1 MSSHECRQGCQ
12 CKKQVIPV
20 IFVPDLLGTRLY
32 NTSEKAVVWD
42 PLAGMGSYH
51 TPLGTAIEDLSGK
64 VSKTTAAITSSP
76 MVKKLIELQTV
87 LKGLQ
92 GALNDLY
99 KLSSRVLKS
108 VGLDDVAKRIDA
120 ASQDANADSKSA
132 VAKVK
137 AQLADIKKKIA
148 HIEKEINNAFEKMGQ
163 VEEVLRIARN
173 VWGMISVLEWMFRDA
188 SERRKLL
195 VGKKIGRDDT
205 ILTIPQD
212 AEKGSKTYDKT
223 YYLGQT
229 AIRPS
234 DSADRHL
241 RGWGEVCWAQYGEF
255 LMTLQRHLDA
265 HFNLREVAQA
275 GATTE
280 MGSIPKPSLVTGKAL
295 KDLFAAIEK
304 LFDFTPAAPAAA
316 PATPAATPS
325 AGTEANKAAEPAKK
339 EDPLPWGANPNFAK
353 QMARF
358 AFPLHVVGYNWMQG
372 SADGAQRLK
381 RRIKQIAG
389 SYQPGSSDETWMTKE
404 PVKQVIVITHGM
416 GGQVMR
422 ALLAEVGPE
431 TDGKG
436 GDSGGENPE
445 KQPSAK
451 NNFKQPDPVKKSDAA
466 QHAKDEQSPQFSIK
480 PEPNPFGKDLELLK
494 AIHVGVPQTGMPE
507 IYAWFRAGMQT
518 PVKSDST
525 SDMAVAYVTNQ
536 VLGANA
542 AEITAVLSYSQCGLE
557 ALPNNDYPKGWL
569 CWQPMPFN
577 LVEGEKPPELN
588 PITIDEDV
596 YNFYGD
602 DSFWYRLIN
611 RKLVNYKKN
620 KIEDSFYF
628 VKELIK
634 KSNTFEKKLKLASTC
649 NVFDKFIVGE
659 NSKAT
664 TRGKICWQSQ
674 SKNLPNNGD
683 AQTWD
688 FYWQN
693 IPSDNLFVKGVN
705 KIFNTDIFSQ
715 LVDSGEGTVYLS
727 EKGICTIA
735 PPVKFDLQ
743 KGASKG
749 DGMVSSEPKL
759 NVETIVCSEHHTDIY
774 QDENIRKAVYKEIQ
788 QASWDFNEKSKKKGK

>member
-1 MSSHECRQGCQ
+1 MTSHECRQGCQ

-32 NTSEKAVVWD
+32 NTAESSVVWD

-64 VSKTTAAITSSP
+64 ISSKTADITSSP
-76 MVKKLIELQTV
+76 VVKKLIALQTV

-92 GALNDLY
+92 GALNELY
-99 KLSSRVLKS
+99 MLSNRVLKA
-108 VGLDDVAKRIDA
+108 VGLDDVAKRFEA
-120 ASQDANADSKSA
+120 FSQDANADIKGA
-132 VAKVK
+132 MAKAK
-137 AQLADIKKKIA
+137 EQLAEIKEKIA

-163 VEEVLRIARN
+163 LEEVLRIARN

-195 VGKKIGRDDT
+195 VGEKIGRDDT

-212 AEKGSKTYDKT
+212 AENAGKTFDRG

-229 AIRPS
+229 AIRPLE
-234 DSADRHL
+234 AEDRHL

-304 LFDFTPAAPAAA
+304 LFDFTPAAPAA
-316 PATPAATPS
+316 TPAATP
-325 AGTEANKAAEPAKK
+325 AAPATEKGTATTKK
-339 EDPLPWGANPNFAK
+339 EEPVAWGANPNFAK
-353 QMARF
+353 QMAGY

-372 SADGAQRLK
+372 SADAAQRLK

-389 SYQPGSSDETWMTKE
+389 AYQPGTDDETWMTKE

-431 TDGKG
+431 TDGNNA
-436 GDSGGENPE
+436 SGGNNQQPEENADDYMSGIDE
-445 KQPSAK
+445 Q
-451 NNFKQPDPVKKSDAA
+451 KSPDAA
-466 QHAKDEQSPQFSIK
+466 KKAKEDEVPQVSIK
-480 PEPNPFGKDLELLK
+480 QEPNPFGKDLELLK

-518 PVKSDST
+518 PVKSDSM

-569 CWQPMPFN
+569 CWQTMPFN
-577 LVEGEKPPELN
+577 LVEGEKPPEKVSLK
-588 PITIDEDV
+588 TE
-596 YNFYGD
+596 GD
-602 DSFWYRLIN
+602 IFSEYMSPDHWYKLIN
-611 RKLVNYKKN
+611 L
-620 KIEDSFYF
+620 ELLSFKSIPGAVALNSTQKYMDKSSGFHSSLKGKGLDKSIFF
-628 VKELIK
+628 VGK
-634 KSNTFEKKLKLASTC
+634 
-649 NVFDKFIVGE
+649 
-659 NSKAT
+659 NSKSAT
-664 TRGKICWQSQ
+664 RDNIVWQAQ
-674 SKNLPNNGD
+674 STSIPEGN
-683 AQTWD
+683 AETWSP
-688 FYWQN
+688 FAGV
-693 IPSDNLFVKGVN
+693 ISSDNLIMQGIN
-705 KIFNTDIFSQ
+705 YIFDTNLMSR
-715 LVDSGEGTVYLS
+715 LADSGEGSIYLS
-727 EKGICTIA
+727 SDSAVRKILPTEFT
-735 PPVKFDLQ
+735 LQ
-743 KGASKG
+743 KGAGEG
-749 DGMVSSEPKL
+749 DGQVPTVSVASGISIP
-759 NVETIVCSEHHTDIY
+759 CSEHHTDLY
-774 QDENIRKAVYKEIQ
+774 QDENIRKSVYKEIQ
-788 QASWDFNEKSKKKGK
+788 QATWDFNEKSKNKKGP

>member
-195 VGKKIGRDDT
+195 VGAKIGRDDT
-205 ILTIPQD
+205 ILCIPQD
-212 AEKGSKTYDKT
+212 AEKGSETYDKT

-241 RGWGEVCWAQYGEF
+241 RGWGEVCWEQYGEF

-265 HFNLREVAQA
+265 HFNLRDVAQA

-304 LFDFTPAAPAAA
+304 LFDFTPSAPAAA
-316 PATPAATPS
+316 PATPATTPS
-325 AGTEANKAAEPAKK
+325 TGTEANKAAEPAKK
-339 EDPLPWGANPNFAK
+339 EEPLPWGANPNFAK
-353 QMARF
+353 QMAGY
-358 AFPLHVVGYNWMQG
+358 AFPLHVVCYNWMQG

-389 SYQPGSSDETWMTKE
+389 SYQPGSDDETWMTKE

-431 TDGKG
+431 TDGSNASDEDNQQPEG
-436 GDSGGENPE
+436 NADDYMSGIDD
-445 KQPSAK
+445 Q
-451 NNFKQPDPVKKSDAA
+451 KSPDAA
-466 QHAKDEQSPQFSIK
+466 KKAKEEETPQFSIK

-518 PVKSDST
+518 PVKSDSM

-569 CWQPMPFN
+569 CWQAMPFN
-577 LVEGEKPPELN
+577 LVEGEKPPKNDPLK
-588 PITIDEDV
+588 ITNEIYKEYMSPDHW
-596 YNFYGD
+596 FK
-602 DSFWYRLIN
+602 LIN
-611 RKLVNYKKN
+611 LELLSFQYIPGKVALKSLQNYMDKTSEFHSVLKE
-620 KIEDSFYF
+620 KGLEKSICF
-628 VKELIK
+628 VGK
-634 KSNTFEKKLKLASTC
+634 
-649 NVFDKFIVGE
+649 
-659 NSKAT
+659 NSKPS
-664 TRGKICWQSQ
+664 TRDKIVWQAQ
-674 SKNLPNNGD
+674 STSTPHGD
-683 AQTWD
+683 AETWVP
-688 FYWQN
+688 FSG
-693 IPSDNLFVKGVN
+693 IISSDNLIMKGVN
-705 KIFNTDIFSQ
+705 YLFDTNLMSR
-715 LVDSGEGTVYLS
+715 LADSGEGSLYLTNNDATPQ
-727 EKGICTIA
+727 IL
-735 PPVKFDLQ
+735 PVEFILQ
-743 KGASKG
+743 KGAGEG
-749 DGMVSSEPKL
+749 DGQVPEVSVTTGVSI
-759 NVETIVCSEHHTDIY
+759 TSSEHHSDIY
-774 QDENIRKAVYKEIQ
+774 QDENIRKSVYKEIQ
-788 QASWDFNEKSKKKGK
+788 QAAWDFNEQTKNKKGA

>member
-20 IFVPDLLGTRLY
+20 IFVPDLLGTRLF
-32 NTSEKAVVWD
+32 NTNENMVVWD

-76 MVKKLIELQTV
+76 VVKKLIELQTV

-137 AQLADIKKKIA
+137 EQLADIKKKIA
-148 HIEKEINNAFEKMGQ
+148 HIEKEINSVFERMGQ
-163 VEEVLRIARN
+163 AEEVLRIARN

-195 VGKKIGRDDT
+195 VGEKIGRDDR
-205 ILTIPQD
+205 ILCIPQD
-212 AEKGSKTYDKT
+212 AEKGKETFDKS
-223 YYLGQT
+223 YYLVQT

-234 DSADRHL
+234 DAEDRHL
-241 RGWGEVCWAQYGEF
+241 RGWGEVCWEQYGEF

-265 HFNLREVAQA
+265 RFNLRDVAQA

-325 AGTEANKAAEPAKK
+325 TGAATNKAAEPAKK
-339 EDPLPWGANPNFAK
+339 EEPLPWGANPNFAK
-353 QMARF
+353 QMAGF

-389 SYQPGSSDETWMTKE
+389 SYKPGSSDETWMTKE

-422 ALLAEVGPE
+422 AALANVGPE
-431 TDGKG
+431 TDGSHASEESNQQPEEKV
-436 GDSGGENPE
+436 DEYMSGIDD
-445 KQPSAK
+445 Q
-451 NNFKQPDPVKKSDAA
+451 KSPDAA
-466 QHAKDEQSPQFSIK
+466 KKAKEEDAPPFSIEQ
-480 PEPNPFGKDLELLK
+480 EPNPFGKDLELLK

-518 PVKSDST
+518 PVKSDSM

-557 ALPNNDYPKGWL
+557 ALPNNDYPKKWL
-569 CWQPMPFN
+569 CWQAMPFN
-577 LVEGEKPPELN
+577 LVEGEKPPELT

-596 YNFYGD
+596 YDFYRND
-602 DSFWYRLIN
+602 KFWYRLIN
-611 RKLVNYKKN
+611 KKLVSSKKD
-620 KIEDSFYF
+620 EVTDSFNF
-628 VKELIK
+628 VRGLLL
-634 KSNTFEKKLKLASTC
+634 KSDSFAKNLKITSTC
-649 NVFDKFIVGE
+649 NVFDKFYIAE
-659 NSKAT
+659 NAKAT
-664 TRGKICWQSQ
+664 TREKINWQAQSQ
-674 SKNLPNNGD
+674 TLPTNGG

-688 FYWQN
+688 FYWHN
-693 IPSDNLFVKGVN
+693 VSSDNLFIKGVN
-705 KIFNTDIFSQ
+705 RLFDTDLFSH
-715 LVDSGEGTVYLS
+715 LTDSGGGTIYLS
-727 EKGICTIA
+727 EKGVCAKA
-735 PPVKFDLQ
+735 PVEFTLQ
-743 KGASKG
+743 KGVSKG
-749 DGMVSSEPKL
+749 DGMVTSTPKL
-759 NVETIVCSEHHTDIY
+759 NAESVECSEHHSDLL
-774 QDENIRKAVYKEIQ
+774 QDENMRKSVYKTIQ
-788 QASWDFNEKSKKKGK
+788 QGGWIMYERAKDKKGK

>member
-12 CKKQVIPV
+12 CRKQVIPV
-20 IFVPDLLGTRLY
+20 IFVPDLMGTRLY
-32 NTSEKAVVWD
+32 NSTENAVVWD

-51 TPLGTAIEDLSGK
+51 TPLGTAVEDLSGK
-64 VSKTTAAITSSP
+64 VTKTTAAITSSP
-76 MVKKLIELQTV
+76 VVKKLIELQTV

-137 AQLADIKKKIA
+137 EQLADIKKKIA
-148 HIEKEINNAFEKMGQ
+148 HIEKEINNVFEKMGQ
-163 VEEVLRIARN
+163 AEEVLRIARN

-195 VGKKIGRDDT
+195 VGEKIGRDDT
-205 ILTIPQD
+205 ILCIPQD
-212 AEKGSKTYDKT
+212 AEKGKKTFDKS
-223 YYLGQT
+223 YYLVQT

-234 DSADRHL
+234 DAEDCHL
-241 RGWGEVCWAQYGEF
+241 RGWGEVCWEQYGEF

-265 HFNLREVAQA
+265 RFNLREVAQA

-316 PATPAATPS
+316 PAKPSTDTAAS
-325 AGTEANKAAEPAKK
+325 KAPEPAKK

-353 QMARF
+353 QMAGY

-372 SADGAQRLK
+372 CADGAQRLK

-389 SYQPGSSDETWMTKE
+389 SYQPGSDDETWMTKE

-422 ALLAEVGPE
+422 AALAEVGPE
-431 TDGKG
+431 TNGSPASEESNQQPEEKVDEYM
-436 GDSGGENPE
+436 SGIDD
-445 KQPSAK
+445 Q
-451 NNFKQPDPVKKSDAA
+451 KSPDAA
-466 QHAKDEQSPQFSIK
+466 EKAKEEEAPPFSIES
-480 PEPNPFGKDLELLK
+480 EPNPFGKDLELLK

-518 PVKSDST
+518 PVKSDSM

-569 CWQPMPFN
+569 CWQAMPFN
-577 LVEGEKPPELN
+577 VVEGEKPPELN
-588 PITIDEDV
+588 PITIDKDV
-596 YNFYGD
+596 YKFYGD
-602 DSFWYRLIN
+602 DSLWYRLMN
-611 RKLVNYKKN
+611 KELVNNEKN
-620 KIEDSFYF
+620 KVNKSYKYF
-628 VKELIK
+628 REYLN
-634 KSNTFEKKLKLASTC
+634 KSNIFQAYLGGKLENASLEKL
-649 NVFDKFIVGE
+649 IIGE
-659 NSKAT
+659 NNKAT
-664 TRGKICWQSQ
+664 TRSKINWQAQ
-674 SKNLPNNGD
+674 SPVLPNDKD

-688 FYWQN
+688 FYWQKTSN
-693 IPSDNLFVKGVN
+693 DNLLIKGVN
-705 KIFNTDIFSQ
+705 ALFDMSLFSK
-715 LVDSGEGTVYLS
+715 LVDSGEGTIYLS
-727 EKGICTIA
+727 EKGVCTIA
-735 PPVKFDLQ
+735 TPVEFELQ
-743 KGASKG
+743 KGSGKG
-749 DGMVSSEPKL
+749 DGMLSSVP
-759 NVETIVCSEHHTDIY
+759 NNNAETIECSEHHTDIF
-774 QDENIRKAVYKEIQ
+774 QDENVRKSVYSEMQRAI
-788 QASWDFNEKSKKKGK
+788 WDFNEKTKANKGS

>member
-20 IFVPDLLGTRLY
+20 IFVPDLLGTRLF
-32 NTSEKAVVWD
+32 NTNENMVVWD

-76 MVKKLIELQTV
+76 VVKKLIELQTV

-137 AQLADIKKKIA
+137 EQLADIKKKIA
-148 HIEKEINNAFEKMGQ
+148 HIEKEINSVFERMGQ
-163 VEEVLRIARN
+163 AEEVLRIARN

-195 VGKKIGRDDT
+195 VGEKIGRDDR
-205 ILTIPQD
+205 ILCIPQD
-212 AEKGSKTYDKT
+212 AEKGKETFDKS
-223 YYLGQT
+223 YYLVQT

-234 DSADRHL
+234 DAEDRHL
-241 RGWGEVCWAQYGEF
+241 RGWGEVCWEQYGEF

-265 HFNLREVAQA
+265 RFNLREVAQA

-325 AGTEANKAAEPAKK
+325 TGAAANKAAEPAKK
-339 EDPLPWGANPNFAK
+339 EEPLPWGANPNFAK
-353 QMARF
+353 QMAGF

-389 SYQPGSSDETWMTKE
+389 SYKPGSSDETWMTKE

-422 ALLAEVGPE
+422 AALANVGPE
-431 TDGKG
+431 TDGSHASEESNQQPEEKV
-436 GDSGGENPE
+436 DEYMSGIDD
-445 KQPSAK
+445 Q
-451 NNFKQPDPVKKSDAA
+451 KSPDAA
-466 QHAKDEQSPQFSIK
+466 KKAKEEEAPPFSIE

-518 PVKSDST
+518 PVKSDIM

-557 ALPNNDYPKGWL
+557 ALPNNDYPKKWL
-569 CWQPMPFN
+569 CWQAMPFN
-577 LVEGEKPPELN
+577 LVEGEKPPELT

-596 YNFYGD
+596 YSFYCD
-602 DSFWYRLIN
+602 DGFWYRLIN
-611 RKLVNYKKN
+611 RELLNDEKN
-620 KIEDSFYF
+620 KVKDSFYA
-628 VKELIK
+628 VIELVK
-634 KSNTFEKKLKLASTC
+634 KSKDFEIKLKATSTC
-649 NVFDKFIVGE
+649 NIFDKFLIGE
-659 NSKAT
+659 SSKAT
-664 TRGKICWQSQ
+664 TREKINWQAQSQ
-674 SKNLPNNGD
+674 TLPTNGG

-688 FYWQN
+688 FYWHN
-693 IPSDNLFVKGVN
+693 VSSDNLFIKGMN
-705 KIFNTDIFSQ
+705 RLFDTDLFSH
-715 LVDSGEGTVYLS
+715 LTDSGEGAIYLS
-727 EKGICTIA
+727 EKGVCAKA
-735 PPVKFDLQ
+735 PVEFTLQ
-743 KGASKG
+743 KGVSKG
-749 DGMVSSEPKL
+749 DGMVTSIPKL
-759 NVETIVCSEHHTDIY
+759 NAESVECSEHHSDIL
-774 QDENIRKAVYKEIQ
+774 QCENMRKSVYKTIQ
-788 QASWDFNEKSKKKGK
+788 QGAWIMYERAKDKKGE